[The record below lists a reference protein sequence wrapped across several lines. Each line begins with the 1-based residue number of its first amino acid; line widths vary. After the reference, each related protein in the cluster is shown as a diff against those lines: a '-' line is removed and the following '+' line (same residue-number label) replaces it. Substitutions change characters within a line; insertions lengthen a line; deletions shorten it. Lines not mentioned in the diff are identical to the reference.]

1 MDYGPEICIIE
12 TLLFLLAQQDQESIG
27 LVRDFAV
34 TLTVAGAALVLFRRI
49 KLPPVLGYL
58 LAGVIVGPF
67 TFAGINFGPFT
78 DLRGPVQNLGTIR
91 LLADLGLVFLLFGI
105 GLEIG
110 WQRIRQIG
118 LRVIIIGFV
127 EMTTMFVLGYEI
139 AYLLGWTP
147 LEQVFLG
154 AALSISSSA
163 ILIKMLRDTG
173 TLFDPQGRIIVGVL
187 LVEDFVAV
195 IMLTVLSG
203 IATTGGA
210 NIGDIGA
217 LAAKLAIF
225 GTAALAFGALL
236 APRLIRYIA
245 RFESEE
251 VTLITSLALCFSLA
265 LAGYELGLSAA
276 AGAFVIGMVL
286 GDTEHSEDISRVM
299 SPLRDMFAALFFVS
313 IGMLI
318 DIFTVVEFLV
328 PALII
333 SAVFI
338 LGKVVSDTTGA
349 ILSGHDGRTSLRVG
363 MSMPQIGEFSLAM
376 IKTGVENGAVSAFI
390 SPVITVATAITALF
404 YPLIFHSHARVAN
417 FIDRI
422 SPLWLKEYANVLFL
436 WLTASRRAFILNT
449 PLGHRIK
456 HSVQFIL
463 LNMGIIVVIITLGTV
478 VLQFSDYL
486 SGWIN
491 VGEGLVGLI
500 TGGSVL
506 ALCIPSGVAVWR
518 NLRQLTE
525 SVMNQVLPRWT
536 ASHNPRGQQS
546 LRVVLRN
553 SILILILILP
563 TIWSVPF
570 VARLLSLGNVAT
582 PIPAL
587 ILIGVTVG
595 VALAAFQ
602 IHGTLEDT
610 FRRTFL
616 GADHYG
622 QNLPEPDYRYED
634 SHLPSDTGGLE
645 ELPDE
650 ERLEVTDDA

>member
-1 MDYGPEICIIE
+1 M
-12 TLLFLLAQQDQESIG
+12 
-27 LVRDFAV
+27 
-34 TLTVAGAALVLFRRI
+34 
-49 KLPPVLGYL
+49 PPVLGYL

-276 AGAFVIGMVL
+276 AGGFCDWDGSGRYRAFGRYQPGNEPAAGHVRRPLLRIHWNADGYFHRRRIPGAGVDYL
-286 GDTEHSEDISRVM
+286 GGVHSGQGGVGYHRSDFVGARRAN
-299 SPLRDMFAALFFVS
+299 LFAR
-313 IGMLI
+313 G
-318 DIFTVVEFLV
+318 
-328 PALII
+328 
-333 SAVFI
+333 
-338 LGKVVSDTTGA
+338 
-349 ILSGHDGRTSLRVG
+349 
-363 MSMPQIGEFSLAM
+363 
-376 IKTGVENGAVSAFI
+376 
-390 SPVITVATAITALF
+390 
-404 YPLIFHSHARVAN
+404 Y
-417 FIDRI
+417 
-422 SPLWLKEYANVLFL
+422 EYAAN
-436 WLTASRRAFILNT
+436 R
-449 PLGHRIK
+449 
-456 HSVQFIL
+456 
-463 LNMGIIVVIITLGTV
+463 
-478 VLQFSDYL
+478 
-486 SGWIN
+486 
-491 VGEGLVGLI
+491 
-500 TGGSVL
+500 
-506 ALCIPSGVAVWR
+506 GVF
-518 NLRQLTE
+518 
-525 SVMNQVLPRWT
+525 P
-536 ASHNPRGQQS
+536 G
-546 LRVVLRN
+546 
-553 SILILILILP
+553 
-563 TIWSVPF
+563 
-570 VARLLSLGNVAT
+570 
-582 PIPAL
+582 
-587 ILIGVTVG
+587 
-595 VALAAFQ
+595 
-602 IHGTLEDT
+602 
-610 FRRTFL
+610 
-616 GADHYG
+616 
-622 QNLPEPDYRYED
+622 
-634 SHLPSDTGGLE
+634 
-645 ELPDE
+645 
-650 ERLEVTDDA
+650 DD